1 MTPTISPHDRRVLLG
16 GLTAVGLLLGGSR
29 LGARALAWSVG
40 TRTAAASLVAEL
52 AREEESIR
60 ARSLTQDSL
69 VARRVRLATMDSAVL
84 DGESPPLAA
93 ASLAEL
99 MSDAAEDSR
108 LQIGSLQVHADS
120 TARET
125 FARVQVQASVT
136 GDLAQVV
143 GFLSRIESGP
153 ELLAIRELTLSA
165 SPDQSSSIAKREVI
179 RADLLVEG
187 LARNPKRQSDARQ

>member
-29 LGARALAWSVG
+29 LGARALAWSAG

-125 FARVQVQASVT
+125 FARVQVQASII